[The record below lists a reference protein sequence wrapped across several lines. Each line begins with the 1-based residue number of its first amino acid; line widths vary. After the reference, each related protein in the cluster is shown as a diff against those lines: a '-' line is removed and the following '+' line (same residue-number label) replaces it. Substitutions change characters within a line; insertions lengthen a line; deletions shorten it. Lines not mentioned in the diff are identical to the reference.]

1 MSAPAER
8 GGGTGG
14 GSVGGGVGASSGRFL
29 VVRAGG
35 ERYGLDLAA
44 VREVVDTTPPRAVPA
59 RLAAVRGVMPLRERF
74 YTLVHLGALI
84 AGGAPSGGVAE
95 TAVIT
100 DLGGTAVALEVDD
113 VEAVVEHGATLVG
126 GGAGGG
132 ITEVWRVGGEL
143 VSVLDLAVLA
153 GRLSETGA
161 EA

>member
-1 MSAPAER
+1 
-8 GGGTGG
+8 
-14 GSVGGGVGASSGRFL
+14 
-29 VVRAGG
+29 
-35 ERYGLDLAA
+35 
-44 VREVVDTTPPRAVPA
+44 VPA

>member
-1 MSAPAER
+1 MSDTPA
-8 GGGTGG
+8 
-14 GSVGGGVGASSGRFL
+14 GRFL

-44 VREVVDTTPPRAVPA
+44 VREVVDTAAPRPVPA
-59 RLAAVRGVMPLRERF
+59 RLAAVRGIMPLRERF
-74 YTLVHLGALI
+74 FTLVHLGALV
-84 AGGAPSGGVAE
+84 AGSEPPPAVSE

-100 DLGGTAVALEVDD
+100 DLGGTRVAFEVDD
-113 VEAVVEHGATLVG
+113 VEAVVEEGATLVGAGVAG

-132 ITEVWRVGGEL
+132 GVADVWRVGGEL
-143 VSVLDLAVLA
+143 VSALDLAVLA